1 MSEYVGIC
9 QNMSESSRHIL
20 WPPLNSFSIQPC
32 SARFL
37 MTYMITYT
45 YITSLIWHSH
55 IILPVSNICI
65 QVWGCHILKIQK
77 LHLSSIYVHLT
88 RYLLHLS
95 SPQKSVPHLQ
105 RPVNWA
111 SELLCALKS
120 RQISKR
126 RANSHQQPA
135 EIQLIWNVR
144 LFCPSCNGLHFP
156 LIRMCLKSAERTCPQ
171 QIAG

>member
-1 MSEYVGIC
+1 
-9 QNMSESSRHIL
+9 MSESSRHIL

-55 IILPVSNICI
+55 LILPVSNICI
-65 QVWGCHILKIQK
+65 QVWGCHILKVQK
-77 LHLSSIYVHLT
+77 LHLNSIYVHLT

-111 SELLCALKS
+111 SETVCIEIQTDFKKES
-120 RQISKR
+120 
-126 RANSHQQPA
+126 QQPSTA
-135 EIQLIWNVR
+135 SRNSIDLECSSFLS
-144 LFCPSCNGLHFP
+144 F
-156 LIRMCLKSAERTCPQ
+156 M
-171 QIAG
+171 